1 MGITSGQPRTLT
13 TDPGHPRTMPNV
25 LITPEKFLDQPEA
38 PYIRLLQ
45 DAGFQVRYPDD
56 PQFTRGH
63 GTEEETIRQ
72 LQGVDALIAGGEH
85 ITPRVLDNVTD
96 LRVIARSGVG
106 FDRVDIA
113 AATQHGIPVAITP
126 TANHE
131 AVAEQTLALIFGVA
145 KSVVTNDRRVRD
157 GAWTQLLT
165 RPIRGQTLGLFGL
178 GRIGRS
184 TAIRG
189 LSLGMRVIATEQ
201 FPDAEFLAAHA
212 VELVEFDQLLTESDY
227 LSIHCPLN
235 ASTQDLFDASVFD
248 RMRRGSV
255 LINTARG
262 GLVVED
268 DLLAALQSGQLS
280 AAGLDVFA
288 VEPTPASN
296 PLLQLDNVVL
306 SPHLAGTD
314 ERSMEDMGIESAE
327 NIIALHSGGWPT
339 GAIVNDELRA
349 GWSWAT

>member
-1 MGITSGQPRTLT
+1 MT
-13 TDPGHPRTMPNV
+13 
-25 LITPEKFLDQPEA
+25 
-38 PYIRLLQ
+38 RLLFPALGLLALVACSSPPKQ
-45 DAGFQVRYPDD
+45 GSASPDPAGNTAATEADTKNSSKHEQQLEYARQELAIAEIATKARVAKA
-56 PQFTRGH
+56 TRGM
-63 GTEEETIRQ
+63 E
-72 LQGVDALIAGGEH
+72 
-85 ITPRVLDNVTD
+85 
-96 LRVIARSGVG
+96 
-106 FDRVDIA
+106 
-113 AATQHGIPVAITP
+113 
-126 TANHE
+126 
-131 AVAEQTLALIFGVA
+131 VAEQTLALIFGVA

-212 VELVEFDQLLTESDY
+212 VELVEFAQLLTESDY